1 MRIGQRWAGC
11 LAAGLF
17 LLCAAGL
24 LWLLGAET
32 VPRQEPARLTPEAVS
47 GAPGLD
53 GLYLYAGPLSL
64 EYTLPEQAE
73 GPRSILEI
81 RQLYAAA
88 ELRLDSAP
96 FQNIPAGSG
105 NLYVTLPPDWSGK
118 ALTLIMEKG
127 TEDPEPSLY
136 LTSSAVINELARAD
150 TSLRAFPAAAFGM
163 IFLLALGLF
172 LLYGTL
178 EGSWSWPVLLLSIA
192 ALGQAAYF
200 YLQNSSLFSLPPAL
214 YGLVLCQSRALLF
227 AAPPLYL
234 MLGMKKWRKAF
245 APFAVLPSLFYFV
258 VAGFQTVVPLFSG
271 IAVHAGLAFCFTI
284 AALLACAALEVRDGN
299 PVFRRFLP
307 WLGGCAAAILLLS
320 ILPAARTGP
329 HASILWAFLAGPI
342 LWIDTELF
350 YWNSL
355 LLALCFLESVVAL
368 TRRVARRETE
378 MRVLSARESLTR
390 EQLAVVQESAAALGE
405 LRHEVKNHYLVLQN
419 LSRAGEVE
427 RLNAYLSTLV
437 SDVYAIP
444 ALACAPHPAIN
455 AVLTTMLARAR
466 KQGIEVEHRVDVPE
480 TLPFPDTE
488 LCTVLMNLL
497 QNALDANA
505 LAPMGAR
512 KWLRVDLHIRGYHL
526 YIGVENSCFTPVDYD
541 GDSGLFRT
549 TKADKSAHG
558 YGLKAVQAVAR
569 KYRSELLLKCSDG
582 CFSAATA
589 LQMPD

>member
-1 MRIGQRWAGC
+1 MGRLSGGGVVPAVRGGPSV
-11 LAAGLF
+11 AAGSGDGPP
-17 LLCAAGL
+17 AG
-24 LWLLGAET
+24 
-32 VPRQEPARLTPEAVS
+32 ARTPDAGGRERRA
-47 GAPGLD
+47 G
-53 GLYLYAGPLSL
+53 YLYAGPLSL

-88 ELRLDSAP
+88 ELRLDGAP

-127 TEDPEPSLY
+127 AEDPEPSLY

-355 LLALCFLESVVAL
+355 LLALCLMGLAAGGLILEQ
-368 TRRVARRETE
+368 
-378 MRVLSARESLTR
+378 SAT
-390 EQLAVVQESAAALGE
+390 G
-405 LRHEVKNHYLVLQN
+405 
-419 LSRAGEVE
+419 
-427 RLNAYLSTLV
+427 
-437 SDVYAIP
+437 
-444 ALACAPHPAIN
+444 
-455 AVLTTMLARAR
+455 AVLFR
-466 KQGIEVEHRVDVPE
+466 KCGG
-480 TLPFPDTE
+480 PDPPRGPAGDG
-488 LCTVLMNLL
+488 
-497 QNALDANA
+497 NA
-505 LAPMGAR
+505 GAVR
-512 KWLRVDLHIRGYHL
+512 
-526 YIGVENSCFTPVDYD
+526 P
-541 GDSGLFRT
+541 
-549 TKADKSAHG
+549 
-558 YGLKAVQAVAR
+558 
-569 KYRSELLLKCSDG
+569 
-582 CFSAATA
+582 
-589 LQMPD
+589 

>member
-1 MRIGQRWAGC
+1 MRIGKRWAGC

-88 ELRLDSAP
+88 ELRLDGAP

-127 TEDPEPSLY
+127 AEDPEPSLY

-284 AALLACAALEVRDGN
+284 AALLACAALEVRDGLAGR
-299 PVFRRFLP
+299 VRR
-307 WLGGCAAAILLLS
+307 GY
-320 ILPAARTGP
+320 PAAEYPPGGADRSP
-329 HASILWAFLAGPI
+329 
-342 LWIDTELF
+342 
-350 YWNSL
+350 
-355 LLALCFLESVVAL
+355 
-368 TRRVARRETE
+368 RVHLMGVPGRPNP
-378 MRVLSARESLTR
+378 LD
-390 EQLAVVQESAAALGE
+390 
-405 LRHEVKNHYLVLQN
+405 RH
-419 LSRAGEVE
+419 G
-427 RLNAYLSTLV
+427 
-437 SDVYAIP
+437 
-444 ALACAPHPAIN
+444 
-455 AVLTTMLARAR
+455 AVLLEQSAT
-466 KQGIEVEHRVDVPE
+466 
-480 TLPFPDTE
+480 
-488 LCTVLMNLL
+488 
-497 QNALDANA
+497 
-505 LAPMGAR
+505 GA
-512 KWLRVDLHIRGYHL
+512 V
-526 YIGVENSCFTPVDYD
+526 
-541 GDSGLFRT
+541 LFR
-549 TKADKSAHG
+549 KCGGPDPPRGPAGDGNAG
-558 YGLKAVQAVAR
+558 AVR
-569 KYRSELLLKCSDG
+569 
-582 CFSAATA
+582 
-589 LQMPD
+589 P

>member
-1 MRIGQRWAGC
+1 MRIGKRWAGC

-88 ELRLDSAP
+88 ELRLDGAP

-127 TEDPEPSLY
+127 AEDPEPSLY
-136 LTSSAVINELARAD
+136 LTSSTVINELARAD

-172 LLYGTL
+172 LLYGAL

-214 YGLVLCQSRALLF
+214 YGLALYQSRALLF

-234 MLGMKKWRKAF
+234 LLGMKKRRKAF

-258 VAGFQTVVPLFSG
+258 TAGFQTVVPLFSG
-271 IAVHAGLAFCFTI
+271 IAVYAGLPRRVPSSPHPHGLLQRRRQVRVPGSGGHRQNQVRTGWRNLPPGPDGDLS
-284 AALLACAALEVRDGN
+284 AADPTAGRPHHGKS
-299 PVFRRFLP
+299 
-307 WLGGCAAAILLLS
+307 GCAAAAHRPDAL
-320 ILPAARTGP
+320 RDTGKP
-329 HASILWAFLAGPI
+329 KH
-342 LWIDTELF
+342 
-350 YWNSL
+350 
-355 LLALCFLESVVAL
+355 
-368 TRRVARRETE
+368 
-378 MRVLSARESLTR
+378 
-390 EQLAVVQESAAALGE
+390 
-405 LRHEVKNHYLVLQN
+405 
-419 LSRAGEVE
+419 
-427 RLNAYLSTLV
+427 
-437 SDVYAIP
+437 
-444 ALACAPHPAIN
+444 
-455 AVLTTMLARAR
+455 
-466 KQGIEVEHRVDVPE
+466 
-480 TLPFPDTE
+480 
-488 LCTVLMNLL
+488 
-497 QNALDANA
+497 
-505 LAPMGAR
+505 
-512 KWLRVDLHIRGYHL
+512 
-526 YIGVENSCFTPVDYD
+526 
-541 GDSGLFRT
+541 
-549 TKADKSAHG
+549 
-558 YGLKAVQAVAR
+558 
-569 KYRSELLLKCSDG
+569 
-582 CFSAATA
+582 
-589 LQMPD
+589 